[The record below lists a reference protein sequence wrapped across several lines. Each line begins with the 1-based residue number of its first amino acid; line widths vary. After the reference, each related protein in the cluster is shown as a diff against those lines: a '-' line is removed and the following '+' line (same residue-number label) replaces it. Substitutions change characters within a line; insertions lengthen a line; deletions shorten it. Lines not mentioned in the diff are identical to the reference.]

1 MSDEHEL
8 NIARREAEQIAS
20 SEAYFAA
27 RHWSNDSI
35 QSRKVF
41 EAGFERAWESQRARH
56 AALEAELERYEGAL
70 QELLDATD
78 EPPEA
83 KCSCHMSPPCSDC
96 VDFGHIREAIATA
109 RAALKPAKEG

>member
-56 AALEAELERYEGAL
+56 AALEAELARYEGAL
-70 QELLDATD
+70 RMVGVLKQLGGMM
-78 EPPEA
+78 PGS
-83 KCSCHMSPPCSDC
+83 KQI
-96 VDFGHIREAIATA
+96 VDSVVEECA
-109 RAALKPAKEG
+109 AALKPTKEG

>member
-27 RHWSNDSI
+27 RHWSNDSF

-56 AALEAELERYEGAL
+56 AALEAEKSDMLKAMQDARRAL
-70 QELLDATD
+70 AYAQKYDTVMEISYLKLDA
-78 EPPEA
+78 
-83 KCSCHMSPPCSDC
+83 
-96 VDFGHIREAIATA
+96 AICAV
-109 RAALKPAKEG
+109 KPAKEG